1 MTMTNANSSTVHEPK
16 MGSVLLD
23 DLRQGDIIGTVKRDF
38 RDLKDFMLTEER
50 HKRLKDMGRLKRW
63 LFILWWL
70 LKALILKLTPARRI
84 LVIIGLVL
92 VFLTRSISYQGHN
105 LQIRSETAA
114 AGATIILFVLMLEL
128 KDKLTA
134 QKELEAGRTV
144 QEALKPERS
153 PRVPGWGLWL
163 FTRSAN
169 EVGGDLVDFIRVDD
183 NRFGVALGDVAG
195 KGLRAALLMAKL
207 QATLRALVGDVT
219 SLAGLG
225 TKLNQIF
232 SRDTIPTIFAS
243 LVYFEVQSESN
254 SAPTPVA
261 DSGLVRVL
269 NAGHFP
275 PLTLRG
281 TRVEKME
288 RGGAALGIL
297 HSTTFLEQQT
307 ILQNGDSLFVYSD
320 GLTEARNEVGEYF
333 GEGRLV
339 DLLPRFANLPTQ
351 EFGERLLSEIDQ
363 FVGQAKRHDDL
374 SIVILRRE

>member
-1 MTMTNANSSTVHEPK
+1 MTMKNANSRRGHEPK
-16 MGSVLLD
+16 MSNVLLD
-23 DLRQGDIIGTVKRDF
+23 DLRQGDLIGTVKRDF

-50 HKRLKDMGRLKRW
+50 QKRLKEMGRFKRW
-63 LFILWWL
+63 IFITWWL

-114 AGATIILFVLMLEL
+114 AGAAIILFVLMLEL

-153 PRVPGWGLWL
+153 PRVPGWDLWL

-169 EVGGDLVDFIRVDD
+169 EVGGDLVDFIRVNG

-243 LVYFEVQSESN
+243 LVYFEVQPESN
-254 SAPTPVA
+254 PAPTHVA
-261 DSGLVRVL
+261 SPGLVRVL

-275 PLTLRG
+275 PLTVG
-281 TRVEKME
+281 GAQVEKME

-297 HSTTFLEQQT
+297 HSTTFTEQRAE
-307 ILQNGDSLFVYSD
+307 LQKGDSLFVYSD
-320 GLTEARNEVGEYF
+320 GLTEARNEAGEYF
-333 GEGRLV
+333 GEGRLL
-339 DLLPRFANLPTQ
+339 DLLPQLAGLSAQ
-351 EFGERLLSEIDQ
+351 EIGERVLSEADR
-363 FVGQAKRHDDL
+363 FVGEAKRNDDL

>member
-1 MTMTNANSSTVHEPK
+1 MTNTNSSTGHEPK

-23 DLRQGDIIGTVKRDF
+23 DLRQGDLIGTVKRDF

-50 HKRLKDMGRLKRW
+50 HKRLKEMGRFKRW
-63 LFILWWL
+63 LFISWWL
-70 LKALILKLTPARRI
+70 LKSLILKLTPARRI

-92 VFLTRSISYQGHN
+92 VFLTGSISYEGRN
-105 LQIRSETAA
+105 LQIRREATA
-114 AGATIILFVLMLEL
+114 AGAAIILFVLMLEL

-144 QEALKPERS
+144 QEALKPERN
-153 PRVPGWGLWL
+153 PRVPGWSFWL

-169 EVGGDLVDFIRVDD
+169 EVGGDLVDFIRVEE

-243 LVYFEVQSESN
+243 LVYFEVQSDSETKPPP
-254 SAPTPVA
+254 AA
-261 DSGLVRVL
+261 DSGRLRVL

-275 PLTLRG
+275 PLIVRG
-281 TRVEKME
+281 ARVEKME

-297 HSTTFLEQQT
+297 HSATFVEQRT
-307 ILQNGDSLFVYSD
+307 ELQKGDLLFVYSD
-320 GLTEARNEVGEYF
+320 GLTEARNEAGDYF
-333 GEGRLV
+333 GERRLL
-339 DLLPRFANLPTQ
+339 DLLPRLASLPPQ
-351 EFGERLLSEIDQ
+351 EIGERVLSETNR
-363 FVGQAKRHDDL
+363 FVGEAKRNDDL